1 VRSVANAHLV
11 VEEVFRKVQ
20 GECEQREE
28 SFAKRNRC
36 MADASVVSDTNQE
49 AHIVC
54 TH

>member
-1 VRSVANAHLV
+1 LKSAANAHLV

-20 GECEQREE
+20 GECEKREE
-28 SFAKRNRC
+28 GFSKRNGC
-36 MADASVVSDTNQE
+36 VADTSFVNNTNQE